1 MKIIISPS
9 KNLNFFS
16 TLPTKEYTQPI
27 FQKEIAQ
34 VHKELKELSL
44 RQIAQYMGISMN
56 LAQLNW
62 ERYQD
67 FSLPLTPENARPALF
82 AYAGTVYEGLDAYSL
97 SLEEIQ
103 RLQKDLRIPS
113 GFYGL
118 LKPLDLIAPYR
129 LEMGTKI
136 TIDKAIDLYD
146 FWSKKVTEALNKEL
160 QPEELLINLASV
172 EYAKVINRSSLKAT
186 IITPIFKQ
194 WKGDTLRTI
203 ISYTKK
209 ARGSMVRYIAQNN
222 LTEAEDLKGFNLD
235 GYSFNEELSSDK
247 ELVFVR

>member
-82 AYAGTVYEGLDAYSL
+82 AYAG
-97 SLEEIQ
+97 
-103 RLQKDLRIPS
+103 
-113 GFYGL
+113 
-118 LKPLDLIAPYR
+118 
-129 LEMGTKI
+129 KI
-136 TIDKAIDLYD
+136 GRAH
-146 FWSKKVTEALNKEL
+146 V
-160 QPEELLINLASV
+160 
-172 EYAKVINRSSLKAT
+172 
-186 IITPIFKQ
+186 
-194 WKGDTLRTI
+194 
-203 ISYTKK
+203 
-209 ARGSMVRYIAQNN
+209 
-222 LTEAEDLKGFNLD
+222 
-235 GYSFNEELSSDK
+235 
-247 ELVFVR
+247 

>member
-1 MKIIISPS
+1 
-9 KNLNFFS
+9 
-16 TLPTKEYTQPI
+16 
-27 FQKEIAQ
+27 
-34 VHKELKELSL
+34 
-44 RQIAQYMGISMN
+44 
-56 LAQLNW
+56 
-62 ERYQD
+62 
-67 FSLPLTPENARPALF
+67 
-82 AYAGTVYEGLDAYSL
+82 
-97 SLEEIQ
+97 
-103 RLQKDLRIPS
+103 
-113 GFYGL
+113 
-118 LKPLDLIAPYR
+118 
-129 LEMGTKI
+129 MGTKI